1 MTRHLP
7 VVSMAAEALG
17 LDAGELL
24 LRCHKQPLVRGRALV
39 VWLLRTLPSR
49 PMSYPEIGKVLGGM
63 DHQSMIHLHRK
74 AIYLRLRDRAF
85 ASACKSFLTRFYLS
99 EEDLHVRR

>member
-1 MTRHLP
+1 
-7 VVSMAAEALG
+7 
-17 LDAGELL
+17 
-24 LRCHKQPLVRGRALV
+24 VRGRALV

-74 AIYLRLRDRAF
+74 AIYLRLRDRVF
-85 ASACKSFLTRFYLS
+85 ASACKSFHALLS
-99 EEDLHVRR
+99 ERGGFACPPLKPSQSRRSSIVPASTADP

>member
-1 MTRHLP
+1 
-7 VVSMAAEALG
+7 MAAEALG

-24 LRCHKQPLVRGRALV
+24 LRRREQHLVRGRALV

-74 AIYLRLRDRAF
+74 AIYLRLRDRVF
-85 ASACKSFLTRFYLS
+85 ASACKSFLTRLFLS